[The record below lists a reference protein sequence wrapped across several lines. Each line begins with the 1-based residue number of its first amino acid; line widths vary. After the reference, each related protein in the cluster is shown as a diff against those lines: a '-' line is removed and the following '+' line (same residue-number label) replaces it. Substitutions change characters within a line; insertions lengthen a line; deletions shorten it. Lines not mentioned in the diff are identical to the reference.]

1 MIEKC
6 RIQRNDTI
14 HDHGAHVMIIID
26 ATFSCAI
33 RGNHPILLVGD
44 RTVLLILGGVCMDDT
59 KESL

>member
-1 MIEKC
+1 MMPTVFIFLLME
-6 RIQRNDTI
+6 IVF
-14 HDHGAHVMIIID
+14 VMIIID